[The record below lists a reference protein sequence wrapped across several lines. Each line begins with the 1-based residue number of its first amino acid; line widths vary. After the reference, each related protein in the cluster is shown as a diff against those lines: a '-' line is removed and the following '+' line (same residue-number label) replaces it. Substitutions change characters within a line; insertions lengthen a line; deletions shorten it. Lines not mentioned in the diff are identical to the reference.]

1 MDTLL
6 TGAPNFILRQDAFR
20 LMNPSDPSPDPSPFV
35 INGLE
40 ACVLQPIRRPAAE
53 RGERVNSLHLSMA
66 TLPVVAEPA
75 QPSHISEH

>member
-1 MDTLL
+1 
-6 TGAPNFILRQDAFR
+6 
-20 LMNPSDPSPDPSPFV
+20 MNPSDPSPFV

-66 TLPVVAEPA
+66 ILPVEAEPA
-75 QPSHISEH
+75 QPSHIFGALKTGELE